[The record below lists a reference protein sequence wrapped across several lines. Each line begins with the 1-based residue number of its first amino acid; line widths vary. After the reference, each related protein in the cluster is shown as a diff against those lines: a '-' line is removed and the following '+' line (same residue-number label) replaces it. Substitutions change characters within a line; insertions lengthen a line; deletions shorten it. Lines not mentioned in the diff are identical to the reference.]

1 MQHRRRMAAAAL
13 RWGGRS
19 AGRRRR
25 GISLLLRRKSG
36 ETTGSGSPGRRFR
49 MTEEKGAA
57 GGSGEPPGTD
67 NSGSPA
73 ADGAPGA
80 GCRDNS
86 PATLRRFACRIPG
99 VGARS
104 GKHKGQTPAGLSLS
118 GFILPSRLFLSSFL
132 DMNEPH
138 QRPMSGC
145 GDPVLLAQTHHGAVD
160 EIDLGAP
167 SVLQILTH
175 GRPPGG

>member
-1 MQHRRRMAAAAL
+1 MAAAAL

-25 GISLLLRRKSG
+25 GISLLLRRRSG

-57 GGSGEPPGTD
+57 GGSGEPQRGRQFQKGISSVHPG
-67 NSGSPA
+67 
-73 ADGAPGA
+73 DGAPGT

-175 GRPPGG
+175 GCSPGG